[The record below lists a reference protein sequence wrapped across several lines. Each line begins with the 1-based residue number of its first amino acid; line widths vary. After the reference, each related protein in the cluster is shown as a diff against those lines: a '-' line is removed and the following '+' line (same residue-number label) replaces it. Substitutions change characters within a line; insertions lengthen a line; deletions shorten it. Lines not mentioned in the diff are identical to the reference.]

1 MKSAIAPL
9 EGNKVKLSIEVDEA
23 EFERDV
29 DAAFRKI
36 AREVKLPGFRPGK
49 APRKILEARIG
60 LESAR
65 QQALQDGIPQYLA
78 KAVREHDVDL
88 IATPKVEITGG
99 ESEGVVAFDAECE
112 VRPVIVVPGYGG
124 LRIELPAVEASAEDI
139 TNAVDTERR
148 RHGTLDDAGRAI
160 ESGDYVT
167 LDLTALRDGEP
178 VSGLNT
184 EDFLYEVGKGWI
196 TEDFDD
202 RLTGTNIGDELAFS
216 GTPKGTDYEADFTV
230 KITAVQALSL
240 PEVTDEWVGDNF
252 GEFETV
258 DAWQASIRER
268 LNMGKANQARNLML
282 DRTSSALAELVD
294 EEPPDALVQ
303 AELQSQI
310 QNFVRQLQSQG
321 IDVNQWLSATGQDP
335 ATFTERLREQSGR
348 AVKVDL
354 ALRAIA
360 TAESLEVGDDD
371 IEAEY
376 ARIAMRANQKV
387 NQVRKAYEKNDAVAD
402 LASEIRKSK
411 ALEWLLH
418 RIEIVDPEGKPI
430 SNDLLLGHSE
440 HDHDGDGHDHSD
452 HDHGDDADHDGD
464 ADASADEKS

>member
-36 AREVKLPGFRPGK
+36 AREVRLPGFRPGK
-49 APRKILEARIG
+49 APRRILEARIG

-99 ESEGVVAFDAECE
+99 ESEGAVAFDAECE

-124 LRIELPAVEASAEDI
+124 LRIELPAVEATDEDI
-139 TNAVDTERR
+139 ANAVDAERR
-148 RHGTLDDAGRAI
+148 RHGALDDAGRAI

-167 LDLTALRDGEP
+167 LDLTALREGEP
-178 VSGLNT
+178 VAGLNT
-184 EDFLYEVGKGWI
+184 EDFLYEVGKGWV
-196 TEDFDD
+196 TDDFDD
-202 RLTGTNIGDELAFS
+202 RLAVRTSAMSWPSPAPRRAPITRPTSRSRSPRYRPSPSPKSPTNGSATTSASSRRSMRGTH
-216 GTPKGTDYEADFTV
+216 
-230 KITAVQALSL
+230 
-240 PEVTDEWVGDNF
+240 
-252 GEFETV
+252 
-258 DAWQASIRER
+258 SIRER

-321 IDVNQWLSATGQDP
+321 IDVNQWLAATGQDP

-376 ARIAMRANQKV
+376 TRIAMRANQKV

-440 HDHDGDGHDHSD
+440 HDHDHSD

-464 ADASADEKS
+464 ADASADPTDDAES

>member
-36 AREVKLPGFRPGK
+36 AREVRMPGFRPGK
-49 APRKILEARIG
+49 APRRILEARIG
-60 LESAR
+60 LEAAR

-99 ESEGVVAFDAECE
+99 EAEGTVAFDAECE

-124 LRIELPAVEASAEDI
+124 LRIELPAVEATDDDI
-139 TNAVDTERR
+139 TNAVDAERR

-167 LDLTALRDGEP
+167 LDLTAVHDGEP

-196 TEDFDD
+196 TDDFDD
-202 RLTGTNIGDELAFS
+202 RLVGTNIGDELAFS
-216 GTPKGTDYEADFTV
+216 ATPKGTDYEADFTV
-230 KITAVQALSL
+230 KITAVQSLTL

-252 GEFETV
+252 GEFDTTE
-258 DAWQASIRER
+258 AWHASIRDR
-268 LNMGKANQARNLML
+268 IGTGKANQARNLML
-282 DRTSSALAELVD
+282 DRTSGALAELVD

-303 AELQSQI
+303 GELQNQI

-321 IDVNQWLSATGQDP
+321 IDVNQWLAATGQDP
-335 ATFTERLREQSGR
+335 ATFTERLREQATRS
-348 AVKVDL
+348 VKVDL

-360 TAESLEVGDDD
+360 TAEELEVGDDD

-376 ARIAMRANQKV
+376 MRIAMRANQKV
-387 NQVRKAYEKNDAVAD
+387 NQVRKAYEKIDAVAD

-418 RIEIVDPEGKPI
+418 RIEIVDPDGKSI

-440 HDHDGDGHDHSD
+440 SDHDHSDQDESD
-452 HDHGDDADHDGD
+452 HDHGDDDGHDGG
-464 ADASADEKS
+464 AEASDDGES